1 MTARSEPT
9 QGHPATLDPYFS
21 SPDRHAPAVRTASR
35 VLVIDRDQR
44 VLLFGARIVDLDT
57 PPAEVLF
64 WYTPG
69 GGVDPGEPLRA
80 AAVRELAEEIGL
92 VVGAADLEGPVWF
105 RRSVDHFLGK
115 DMDSR
120 ETFFVLRDVE
130 HVIDVSGQT
139 EIERY
144 EDQPFRW
151 WTLEE
156 IASSREIFA
165 PHDLATVL
173 PAVLAG
179 RWSGPPD
186 FVDVRGKNRSG

>member
-1 MTARSEPT
+1 MTARSEPI
-9 QGHPATLDPYFS
+9 QGHPATPDSYLS
-21 SPDRHAPAVRTASR
+21 SSNWHSPAVRTASR
-35 VLVIDRDQR
+35 VLVLDRDQQ
-44 VLLFGARIVDLDT
+44 VLLFGARIVELDT
-57 PPAEVLF
+57 PPAEVVF

-69 GGVDPGEPLRA
+69 GGVDPGESLRA

-156 IASSREIFA
+156 IASSRERFA
-165 PHDLATVL
+165 PRDLATVL

-179 RWSGPPD
+179 RWSGSPE
-186 FVDVRGKNRSG
+186 FVDVQDRDCSG

>member
-1 MTARSEPT
+1 MTAGSEPT
-9 QGHPATLDPYFS
+9 QGPRAPLERYRSLADLHV
-21 SPDRHAPAVRTASR
+21 PAVRTASR
-35 VLVIDRDQR
+35 VLVLDGDQR

-57 PPAEVLF
+57 PPADVLF

-69 GGVDPGEPLRA
+69 GGVDPGESLRA

-92 VVGAADLEGPVWF
+92 VVGAAELEGPVWF
-105 RRSVDHFLGK
+105 RRSVDHFLGR

-120 ETFFVLRDVE
+120 ETFFVLRDVQ

-139 EIERY
+139 EIELF

-165 PHDLATVL
+165 PRDLATVL

-186 FVDVRGKNRSG
+186 FVDVRGENRSG